1 MSRDADVSE
10 SSPGLSRRVDWRR
23 RPLPRGIKP
32 AVWVLWL
39 APLGVLIGAAVTDNL
54 GANPAEA
61 LIRDLGDW
69 ALRALCLALL
79 VTPLRLVLAWP
90 ALGGLRRLLGLFAA
104 AYAGWHALAYVWLDQ
119 AWVWADV
126 WRDVLKRP
134 FITVG
139 VLATVGLMLMAVTS
153 PQAVRRR
160 LGSQRWQRL
169 HQSVYL
175 VAVLAI
181 LHFAW
186 MRAGKQ
192 DFAEVW
198 VWGSVAAVLLASR
211 WPPVRARLQAW
222 GNKRSR
228 AH

>member
-1 MSRDADVSE
+1 MRDADASE
-10 SSPGLSRRVDWRR
+10 PSTGLTRRVDWRR
-23 RPLPRGIKP
+23 RPLPRGVKP

-39 APLGVLIGAAVTDNL
+39 TPLGVLIGAALTDNL

-79 VTPLRLVLAWP
+79 VTPLRLALAWP

-104 AYAGWHALAYVWLDQ
+104 AYAAWHALAYVWLDQ
-119 AWVWADV
+119 AWDWAEVWL
-126 WRDVLKRP
+126 DVLKRP

-139 VLATVGLMLMAVTS
+139 VVAAVGLMLMAVTS
-153 PQAVRRR
+153 PQVVRRR
-160 LGSQRWQRL
+160 LGPQRWQRL
-169 HQSVYL
+169 HHSVYL

-211 WPPVRARLQAW
+211 WPPLRARLQAW